1 MNRHIKSLITLLLII
16 LLIIGVS
23 FMPVFSGADMENNVD
38 SGRTITAT
46 ADKQEVIP

>member
-23 FMPVFSGADMENNVD
+23 FMPVSSGADMGSGVD
-38 SGRTITAT
+38 GGHTVTAA
-46 ADKQEVIP
+46 ADK